1 MKKIFW
7 FAACCLLATGFAS
20 CSEDDEEPNGDET
33 TINEGNDDSTSEEG
47 QTPEGEQTPEE
58 GMQGNVPPNLADLGI
73 PFPVTSIGGDERAYF
88 QYTDGRLT
96 SGYTDGDLNFTI
108 SQNPLVINA
117 SWAYGNDESFTETYN
132 NIQVNGSGFIT
143 SANYTATDIYRDE
156 TYHYTATATA
166 QYDADGHITEKKV
179 NMRDEESTDNWTIT
193 YTWSN
198 GNLTRIVINEQY
210 TETGYGTENST
221 ETYEYTYDPD
231 PAKNSN
237 TGIYLYEM
245 WYNTYDFMWYAGLLG
260 KTTRNMPTGMTRVYM
275 EDGVETYRE
284 TYTFTTSYNSD
295 NAVASLEY
303 RTPGASYPSRIY
315 TYGYDG
321 TNPQTGY
328 ASLQKKGM
336 EAKKGFRTRLK
347 DRMGK

>member
-7 FAACCLLATGFAS
+7 FAACCLLTTGFTA
-20 CSEDDEEPNGDET
+20 CNDDDDENGNGNGNGNGTET
-33 TINEGNDDSTSEEG
+33 PGT
-47 QTPEGEQTPEE
+47 TPPDVTT
-58 GMQGNVPPNLADLGI
+58 DLGI
-73 PFPVTSIGGDERAYF
+73 QFPVTSIGSDERAYF

-108 SQNPLVINA
+108 SQNPLVINS
-117 SWAYGNDESFTETYN
+117 SWTDEDGGFTETYN

-143 SANYTATDIYRDE
+143 SANYTATDTYEGE

-193 YTWSN
+193 YTWTD
-198 GNLTRIVINEQY
+198 GNLTRIFINEQY
-210 TETGYGTENST
+210 TESGYGTENST

-231 PAKNSN
+231 PAKNPN

-260 KTTRNMPTGMTRVYM
+260 KTTRNMPTGMTCVYTGD
-275 EDGVETYRE
+275 DGSETYRQ

-303 RTPGASYPSRIY
+303 RTPGATYPYRIF

-321 TNPQTGY
+321 TNPQTSY
-328 ASLQKKGM
+328 ASWQKKGM
-336 EAKKGFRTRLK
+336 KAKKGFRARLK
-347 DRMGK
+347 ERMRK

>member
-7 FAACCLLATGFAS
+7 FAACCLLTTGFTA
-20 CSEDDEEPNGDET
+20 CNDDDDENGNGNGNGNGTET
-33 TINEGNDDSTSEEG
+33 PGT
-47 QTPEGEQTPEE
+47 TPPDVTT
-58 GMQGNVPPNLADLGI
+58 DLGI
-73 PFPVTSIGGDERAYF
+73 QFPVTSIGGDEDAFF

-96 SGYTDGDLNFTI
+96 SGHTDVDLNFTI
-108 SQNPLVINA
+108 SQNPLTINA

-193 YTWSN
+193 YTWTD

-210 TETGYGTENST
+210 TESGYGTENST

-231 PAKNSN
+231 PAKNPN

-260 KTTRNMPTGMTRVYM
+260 KTTRNMPTGMTCVYT
-275 EDGVETYRE
+275 EDGSETYRQ

-303 RTPGASYPSRIY
+303 RTPGATYPYRIY

-321 TNPQTGY
+321 TNPQTSY
-328 ASLQKKGM
+328 ASWQKKGM
-336 EAKKGFRTRLK
+336 KAKKGFRARLK
-347 DRMGK
+347 ERMGK